1 MSDEPTLESQ
11 QRLARAFERLGPLL
25 KQIGENRGQP
35 GRVREVVRQPTGRP
49 ADWFDVLASQHE
61 FLILIAEAVVDL
73 QHELADLRLEL
84 GTDDDDDDDEPF

>member
-35 GRVREVVRQPTGRP
+35 GRLRELVRQPTHRP

-61 FLILIAEAVVDL
+61 FLILMAEGIVDL
-73 QHELADLRLEL
+73 QHELADLKLDL
-84 GTDDDDDDDEPF
+84 GTNDDDDEDEPF

>member
-35 GRVREVVRQPTGRP
+35 GRLRELVRYLMSSR
-49 ADWFDVLASQHE
+49 
-61 FLILIAEAVVDL
+61 AEA
-73 QHELADLRLEL
+73 
-84 GTDDDDDDDEPF
+84 GTEGQRARREWYPASLCRK